1 MDCNTASY
9 ECNIAIG
16 ESCLF
21 PHILDLRVSLKYRYC
36 CIVKPVSLLYI
47 RILIYQLALVI
58 IDITKG
64 EPRWA
69 CAVQCLC
76 PKFLLNDRC
85 VL

>member
-1 MDCNTASY
+1 MDCNTASC
-9 ECNIAIG
+9 ECNIATG

-36 CIVKPVSLLYI
+36 CIIKPVSLLYHKYI
-47 RILIYQLALVI
+47 RILIYQSGLVI

-69 CAVQCLC
+69 CAVQC
-76 PKFLLNDRC
+76 
-85 VL
+85 